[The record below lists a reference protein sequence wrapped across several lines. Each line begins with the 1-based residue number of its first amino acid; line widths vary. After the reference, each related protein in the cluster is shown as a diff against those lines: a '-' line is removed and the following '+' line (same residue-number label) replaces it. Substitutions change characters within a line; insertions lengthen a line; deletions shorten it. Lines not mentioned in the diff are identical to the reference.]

1 MIDILSLEFMR
12 NALLAA
18 LLVGASAP
26 LVGVFLVQRGMS
38 LIGDGMGHVALAGV
52 GIGLLTSTSPVLT
65 ALVVVVL
72 AAVAIELLRHL
83 GRTGGDLALAVMFYG
98 GLAAGVVIIAKA
110 PTGSATN
117 LQGYL
122 FGALTTVT
130 RSDLVQFA
138 VLAAV
143 VLVTV
148 LVLRDRL
155 FAVAQDEE
163 YAHASGLPVLAT
175 NILLAVLTGVT
186 VVISMRVIG
195 LLLISALMILP
206 NATGQYLGRSFR
218 GSLLWAVL
226 VGTLTSVGG
235 VVTSFYADTPSGATI
250 VLMAIAVFVAA
261 ACLVTAVRAL
271 TRRRHLAAEAHEHV
285 HWEECGHDV
294 VLHGDHVDFLHDGHR
309 HARHGDHWDEHGP
322 DHTDHEDPTLERSHR

>member
-1 MIDILSLEFMR
+1 MIDLLALEFMQH
-12 NALLAA
+12 ALLAA

-38 LIGDGMGHVALAGV
+38 LVGDGMGHVALAGV
-52 GIGLLTSTSPVLT
+52 GVGLLTSTSPILT

-72 AAVAIELLRHL
+72 AAVAIEVLRHL
-83 GRTGGDLALAVMFYG
+83 GRTGGDLALAIMFYG

-110 PTGSATN
+110 PQGSATN

-122 FGALTTVT
+122 FGALTTVS
-130 RSDLVQFA
+130 RGDLVQFA

-148 LVLRDRL
+148 MLLRERL

-163 YAHASGLPVLAT
+163 YSRASGLPVLAT

-218 GSLLWAVL
+218 GGLVWAVI

-250 VLMAIAVFVAA
+250 VLLAIAVFVVSAA
-261 ACLVTAVRAL
+261 VVTAARTL
-271 TRRRHLAAEAHEHV
+271 RGRHHQTAEAHEHV
-285 HWEECGHDV
+285 HWEECGHEV

-309 HARHGDHWDEHGP
+309 HARHGDHWDEHDP
-322 DHTDHEDPTLERSHR
+322 DHTELEGSHR

>member
-1 MIDILSLEFMR
+1 MMDLLALEFMR
-12 NALLAA
+12 SSLIAA

-52 GIGLLTSTSPVLT
+52 GIGVLTSTSPVLT

-110 PTGSATN
+110 PSGSATN
-117 LQGYL
+117 LQGFL
-122 FGALTTVT
+122 FGALTTVSP
-130 RSDLVQFA
+130 SDLVQFA

-143 VLVTV
+143 VVLTV
-148 LVLRDRL
+148 LVLRERL
-155 FAVAQDEE
+155 FAVAQDDE
-163 YAHASGLPVLAT
+163 YARASGLPVLAT

-218 GSLLWAVL
+218 GGLVWAVL

-250 VLMAIAVFVAA
+250 VLLAIAVFVVAA
-261 ACLVTAVRAL
+261 TGVTLVRAIGH
-271 TRRRHLAAEAHEHV
+271 RRHHTAEAHEHV
-285 HWEECGHDV
+285 HWEDCGHEV
-294 VLHGDHVDFLHDGHR
+294 VLHGDHVDYLHDGHR
-309 HARHGDHWDEHGP
+309 HARHGDHWDEHDP
-322 DHTDHEDPTLERSHR
+322 DHHTETTLEGSPR

>member
-1 MIDILSLEFMR
+1 MIDLLSLEFMR

-52 GIGLLTSTSPVLT
+52 GIGLLTSSSPVLT

-83 GRTGGDLALAVMFYG
+83 GRTSGDLALAVMFYG

-110 PTGSATN
+110 PQGSATN

-122 FGALTTVT
+122 FGSLTTVSP
-130 RSDLVQFA
+130 SDLVQFA
-138 VLAAV
+138 ILAAV
-143 VLVTV
+143 VLATV

-155 FAVAQDEE
+155 FAVAQDDE
-163 YAHASGLPVLAT
+163 YARASGLPVLAT
-175 NILLAVLTGVT
+175 NTLLAVLTGVT

-218 GSLLWAVL
+218 GSLLWAVV

-235 VVTSFYADTPSGATI
+235 VVTSFHADTPSGATI
-250 VLMAIAVFVAA
+250 VLLTIGVFIASATIATALRAVRQRRHVAA
-261 ACLVTAVRAL
+261 TS
-271 TRRRHLAAEAHEHV
+271 HEHV

-294 VLHGDHVDFLHDGHR
+294 ILHGDHLDFVHDGHR
-309 HARHGDHWDEHGP
+309 HARHDDHWDEHGP
-322 DHTDHEDPTLERSHR
+322 ETDPTTLEGSPR